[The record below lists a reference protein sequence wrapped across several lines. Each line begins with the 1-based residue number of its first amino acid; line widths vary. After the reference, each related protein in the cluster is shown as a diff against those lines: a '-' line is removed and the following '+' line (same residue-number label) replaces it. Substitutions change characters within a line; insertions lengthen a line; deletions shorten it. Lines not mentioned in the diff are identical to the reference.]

1 MCTWFKHDSLARQD
15 RKLRKLLAEYGWA
28 GYGVFFGILELMA
41 YDSDH
46 RLEYDLQLL
55 AHSLG
60 LTKKKE
66 REMLRAIVEDYGL
79 FVIDTEANEFYSPRM
94 MTSLAEIDEAKAQ
107 RMAEREERE
116 RGARAKRQAS
126 AKQREHLE
134 RARQNRDVNRAS
146 NRERNRT
153 QIENKI
159 ETQIE
164 NRDRA
169 NRADAPE
176 IESPIEEQIEN
187 NSSIL
192 RGTIGGEEREETKEI
207 EKDRERGGKAL
218 GRFSPPTLQEVQDY
232 CQSKGYA
239 WDAEA
244 FWLYYESNGWM
255 VGRNKMKNWRSACAN
270 WNKREDSTYRNWQQ
284 QRSAPAGP
292 PRLEPGYI
300 PVDPNKIDL
309 SKW

>member
-46 RLEYDLQLL
+46 RLEHDLQLL

-79 FVIDTEANEFYSPRM
+79 FAIDMEANEFYSPRM

-107 RMAEREERE
+107 RIAEREERE
-116 RGARAKRQAS
+116 RSARAKREAS

-134 RARQNRDVNRAS
+134 RARQNRAS
-146 NRERNRT
+146 NRGRNRT
-153 QIENKI
+153 QIEREI

-164 NRDRA
+164 NRNRA
-169 NRADAPE
+169 NRTDTPE

-192 RGTIGGEEREETKEI
+192 RGAIGGEEREETKEI
-207 EKDRERGGKAL
+207 EKKRERGGKAL

-255 VGRNKMKNWRSACAN
+255 VGRNKMKNWHSACAN
-270 WNKREDSTYRNWQQ
+270 WNKREDSQYRNWKA
-284 QRSAPAGP
+284 QRSPRAPALIGSTA
-292 PRLEPGYI
+292 I
-300 PVDPNKIDL
+300 PIDTENIPTNDN
-309 SKW
+309 W